1 MIRAL
6 RSLLPLLPLLLLAGC
21 ANFSYYTQAIGGQM
35 DILAKSRPIDEWI
48 DDPATKPETRQK
60 LATVLTLR
68 EFATRELGL
77 PDNRSYRSYADLE
90 RPFAMWNVFATPE
103 LSLQPREWCFVV
115 AGCVSYRG
123 YFAQA
128 EADRFAAELK
138 QQGDDVYVGGVAAY
152 STLGWFNDPML
163 NTVLRRSETE
173 IAGILFHE
181 LAHQKLYVKN
191 DSAFNESFA
200 TVVELEGVKRWLL
213 QQGKPEEF
221 QRYQKNIKRREEFVA
236 FVLRHR
242 ERLAKIYAANL
253 SDNEKRVAKAHILE
267 ELRSNYAALKT
278 RWGGYEGYDSW
289 FTQDLNNARLVSIGL
304 YHQHVAAFQKLLA
317 RRGSDLTVFYHAV
330 EEMVRQPKEKR
341 DSALSALGA
350 S

>member
-1 MIRAL
+1 MIRAF

-21 ANFSYYTQAIGGQM
+21 ANFSYYAQAIGGQM

-48 DDPATKPETRQK
+48 EDPATTSETRQK

-90 RPFAMWNVFATPE
+90 RPFAVWNVFATPE
-103 LSLQPREWCFVV
+103 LSLQPKEWCFVV

-123 YFAQA
+123 YFTQ
-128 EADRFAAELK
+128 ESADQFAAVLR
-138 QQGDDVYVGGVAAY
+138 QQGDDVYVGGVATY

-163 NTVLRRSETE
+163 NTVLKRSETE

-181 LAHQKLYVKN
+181 LAHQKLYVKD

-200 TVVELEGVKRWLL
+200 TVVELEGVKRWL
-213 QQGKPEEF
+213 QKQGKPEEF

-236 FVLRHR
+236 LVLRHR
-242 ERLAKIYAANL
+242 ERLDKIYATNL
-253 SDNEKRVAKAHILE
+253 NDNEKRATKARILA
-267 ELRSNYAALKT
+267 ELRKDYLALKT
-278 RWGGYEGYDSW
+278 GWGGYEGYDNW
-289 FTQDLNNARLVSIGL
+289 FAQGLNNARLVSIGL
-304 YHQHVAAFQKLLA
+304 YHQHAAAFQKLLT
-317 RRGSDLTVFYHAV
+317 RQRDDLTLFYHAV

-341 DSALSALGA
+341 DSALSELGA

>member
-1 MIRAL
+1 MMRAL

-48 DDPATKPETRQK
+48 DDPATMPETRQK

-77 PDNRSYRSYADLE
+77 PDNRSYRRYADLN
-90 RPFAMWNVFATPE
+90 RPFAVWNVFATPE
-103 LSLQPREWCFVV
+103 LSLQPKEWCFVV

-123 YFAQA
+123 YFTH
-128 EADRFAAELK
+128 EKADQFAAELK
-138 QQGDDVYVGGVAAY
+138 QLGYDVYVGGVAAY

-163 NTVLRRSETE
+163 NTVLKRSETE

-181 LAHQKLYVKN
+181 LAHQKLYVKD

-200 TVVELEGVKRWLL
+200 TVIELEGVKRWLR
-213 QQGKPEEF
+213 QQGKPEKF
-221 QRYQKNIKRREEFVA
+221 HRYQINIKRREEFVA
-236 FVLRHR
+236 LVLRHR
-242 ERLAKIYAANL
+242 ERLAETYASNS
-253 SDNEKRVAKAHILE
+253 SDAEKRATKTRILA
-267 ELRSNYAALKT
+267 ELRNDYVTLKT
-278 RWGGYEGYDSW
+278 NWGGFEGYDDW
-289 FTQDLNNARLVSIGL
+289 FAQDLNNARLVSIGL
-304 YHQHVAAFQKLLA
+304 YHQHVATFQKLLA
-317 RRGSDLTVFYHAV
+317 RQSSDLTAFYHAV
-330 EEMVRQPKEKR
+330 QKIAQQPKEER
-341 DSALSALGA
+341 DSVLRALGV

>member
-21 ANFSYYTQAIGGQM
+21 AHFSYYAQAIGGQM

-48 DDPATKPETRQK
+48 EDPATTPETRQK
-60 LATVLTLR
+60 LATALTLR

-77 PDNRSYRSYADLE
+77 PDNRSYRNYADLE
-90 RPFAMWNVFATPE
+90 RPFAVWNVFATPE

-138 QQGDDVYVGGVAAY
+138 QQGDDVYVGGVPAY

-163 NTVLRRSETE
+163 NTVLKRSETE

-200 TVVELEGVKRWLL
+200 TVVELEGVKRWLRK
-213 QQGKPEEF
+213 QGKPEEF
-221 QRYQKNIKRREEFVA
+221 QRYQKNMKRREEFVA
-236 FVLRHR
+236 LVLRHR
-242 ERLAKIYAANL
+242 ERLEKIYAASL
-253 SDNEKRVAKAHILE
+253 DDNEKRATKAHILA
-267 ELRSNYAALKT
+267 ELRKDYLALKT
-278 RWGGYEGYDSW
+278 GWGGYEGYDSW
-289 FTQDLNNARLVSIGL
+289 FAQDLNNARLVSIGL
-304 YHQHVAAFQKLLA
+304 YHQYVAAFQKLLT
-317 RRGSDLTVFYHAV
+317 RQRNDLTLFYQAV

-341 DSALSALGA
+341 DSALREPGA

>member
-6 RSLLPLLPLLLLAGC
+6 RSLLPLLLLAGC

-90 RPFAMWNVFATPE
+90 RPFAVWNVFATPE

-128 EADRFAAELK
+128 EADRFAAKLK

-163 NTVLRRSETE
+163 NTVLKRSETE

-221 QRYQKNIKRREEFVA
+221 QRYQKKIKRREEFVA